1 VGRDEVIVLDT
12 HAVIWSATED
22 ANLGTT
28 SRSLIAN
35 ELSSDKVAVSA
46 ITFWEIAM
54 LMAKGRLQDDADVT
68 QLRRRFLHAGGT
80 EIPVDGEIAI
90 LAGSLATLHGDPAD
104 RLIAATAI
112 VHDATLITA
121 DRALLAWRHQL
132 KRQNATK

>member
-1 VGRDEVIVLDT
+1 VIVLDT

-22 ANLGTT
+22 AKLGTT
-28 SRSLIAN
+28 TRSLIAN

-54 LMAKGRLQDDADVT
+54 LMAKGRLQDDIDVT
-68 QLRRRFLHAGGT
+68 QLRRRFCHAGGT

-90 LAGSLATLHGDPAD
+90 LAGSLATLQGDPAD

-121 DRALLAWRHQL
+121 DRALLAWRHRL

>member
-1 VGRDEVIVLDT
+1 MGRDEVIVLDT

-22 ANLGTT
+22 ANLGTAT
-28 SRSLIAN
+28 RSLITN
-35 ELSSDKVAVSA
+35 ELNSDQVAVST

-54 LMAKGRLQDDADVT
+54 LAAKGRLQDDVEVA
-68 QLRRRFLHAGGT
+68 QLRRRFLQGGGT
-80 EIPVDGEIAI
+80 EIAVDGEIAI
-90 LAGSLATLHGDPAD
+90 LAGSLDTLHGDPAD

>member
-1 VGRDEVIVLDT
+1 MGRDEVIVLDT
-12 HAVIWSATED
+12 HAVVWSATED
-22 ANLGTT
+22 VNLGTAT
-28 SRSLIAN
+28 RSLIVN
-35 ELSSDKVAVSA
+35 ELNSDKVAVSA

-54 LMAKGRLQDDADVT
+54 LAAKGRLQDDVDVA
-68 QLRRRFLHAGGT
+68 QLRRRFLQGGGM
-80 EIPVDGEIAI
+80 EIVVDGEIAI
-90 LAGSLATLHGDPAD
+90 LAGSLDTLHGDPAD

>member
-1 VGRDEVIVLDT
+1 MIVLDT

>member
-1 VGRDEVIVLDT
+1 MGRNEVIVLDT

-22 ANLGTT
+22 ANLGPAT
-28 SRSLIAN
+28 RSLIAN
-35 ELSSDKVAVSA
+35 ELNADKVAVSA

-54 LMAKGRLQDDADVT
+54 LAANERLQDDVEVAH
-68 QLRRRFLHAGGT
+68 LRRRFLQGGGT
-80 EIPVDGEIAI
+80 EIAVDGEIAI
-90 LAGSLATLHGDPAD
+90 LAGTLETLHGDPAD

-132 KRQNATK
+132 KRQNAMK

>member
-1 VGRDEVIVLDT
+1 VIVLDT